1 MQEHGKE
8 NHESKYTGDLS
19 HTIVHFRVVYKT
31 CLNQHGSGA
40 LRDRFLF
47 MFYLRPPLDLPL
59 LLELLELRLLLLPME
74 PLLDEEELLLG
85 VEKVELRV
93 LLLLLEGVE

>member
-1 MQEHGKE
+1 
-8 NHESKYTGDLS
+8 
-19 HTIVHFRVVYKT
+19 
-31 CLNQHGSGA
+31 
-40 LRDRFLF
+40 

-93 LLLLLEGVE
+93 LLLLLEGAVVVLRR

>member
-1 MQEHGKE
+1 
-8 NHESKYTGDLS
+8 
-19 HTIVHFRVVYKT
+19 
-31 CLNQHGSGA
+31 
-40 LRDRFLF
+40 